1 MSVLFEGD
9 TSCEL
14 CVAELCEKG
23 VAVAGTIEESHEDG
37 GKPGAGG
44 SGARE
49 CLQKVMVPPEKVRV
63 RQKWVAMDEDNGFMY
78 TM

>member
-37 GKPGAGG
+37 G
-44 SGARE
+44 
-49 CLQKVMVPPEKVRV
+49 
-63 RQKWVAMDEDNGFMY
+63 N
-78 TM
+78 